1 MNFEKYI
8 MYYRSNCYL
17 SLPLFSIICS
27 DFIILP
33 GYIDFATKEVVS
45 PLKFSLFSSLL
56 WVISLVVQK
65 NPFHNNVIKL

>member
-1 MNFEKYI
+1 
-8 MYYRSNCYL
+8 L

-45 PLKFSLFSSLL
+45 PLKFSLL